1 MSEPVRGTG
10 VAAPR
15 LPRDAPL
22 AQVPFLAARFHGGVR
37 FGCDVRWRSGR
48 SLVDSVAGF
57 AGAVGRHARRLRAA
71 GVRPGSVVA
80 VIRRNHADLQA
91 LLYAA
96 LHVGAVPALLPLRL
110 GRDELLDCLGALDRP
125 HLLLDVAGVVRLD
138 GAEEAVRSRC
148 GRVFTLSV
156 VDESTHW
163 WAPPL
168 PHGGDDASRGGLG
181 TPAAGHETPRGG
193 TPEGPGPGS
202 GGSGPC
208 SGTDE
213 VLAYDA
219 ALGGL
224 RVLTGGELR
233 ARADRLTTGRHARGP
248 GPDAAHF
255 DFCSPDACATVLGA
269 LVHEVPFL
277 SLTRTE
283 VPALEV
289 FLRDHRPVSLEA
301 PAEVLAGWAQ
311 LASAPTMPFSS
322 VRRFVASDGRLD
334 RGTVRTLLDASA
346 APRPFFVQRGA
357 ADLSPP
363 PGEGDLLTAARRRR

>member
-1 MSEPVRGTG
+1 MSEPVHGPG
-10 VAAPR
+10 AAAPR
-15 LPRDAPL
+15 LPPGAPL
-22 AQVPFLAARFHGGVR
+22 CRVPFLAAEFHGAVR
-37 FGCDVRWRSGR
+37 FGCDVRWRAGR

-57 AGAVGRHARRLRAA
+57 ADAVARHARRLRAA

-110 GRDELLDCLGALDRP
+110 GRDRLLDCLGALDRP

-168 PHGGDDASRGGLG
+168 PHGGDEAPHGG
-181 TPAAGHETPRGG
+181 GG
-193 TPEGPGPGS
+193 APHGSTPEDPGSGPGAEPVSGPRLSGRRTGSGPCPDSGPGPG
-202 GGSGPC
+202 P
-208 SGTDE
+208 DE
-213 VLAYDA
+213 VVTYDLRDGRLR
-219 ALGGL
+219 ALS
-224 RVLTGGELR
+224 GGELR
-233 ARADRLTTGRHARGP
+233 ARADQSTSGRPARGP
-248 GPDAAHF
+248 GADAAHF

-277 SLTRTE
+277 ALTRTE
-283 VPALEV
+283 SPTLEA

-301 PAEVLAGWAQ
+301 PAEVLADWAP
-311 LASAPTMPFSS
+311 LAAAPTMPFSS
-322 VRRFVASDGRLD
+322 VRRFVASDGPLD
-334 RGTVRTLLDASA
+334 RRTVRTLLDASA

-357 ADLSPP
+357 AEAP
-363 PGEGDLLTAARRRR
+363 AVR